1 MLPTEEEIDA
11 LALRFSLGTRVECKT
26 ADAWRPGTIVKLKYT
41 QPSFQGHAAPYQ
53 IRLDDGRLIYAPRD
67 NGACI
72 RAATDEG
79 EASQDEADEESAGN
93 ADRPS

>member
-53 IRLDDGRLIYAPRD
+53 IR
-67 NGACI
+67 
-72 RAATDEG
+72 
-79 EASQDEADEESAGN
+79 
-93 ADRPS
+93 